1 MVIHETTISIG
12 VIVGSGAGGYFAKNL
27 GLHWPYWFALIVLA
41 AGFFAQLILLL
52 NGKYVREATK

>member
-27 GLHWPYWFALIVLA
+27 GLHWPYFFALILMVI
-41 AGFFAQLILLL
+41 GFFAQLILLL
-52 NGKYVREATK
+52 KGKYMPVAKK